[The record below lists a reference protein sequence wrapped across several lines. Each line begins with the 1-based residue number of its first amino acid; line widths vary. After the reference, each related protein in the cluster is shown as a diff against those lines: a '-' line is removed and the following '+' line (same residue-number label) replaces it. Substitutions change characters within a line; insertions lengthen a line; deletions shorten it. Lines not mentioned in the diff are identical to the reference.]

1 MTEAEVQVPVRVIQ
15 PVAGQELARQAPQ
28 KWPVNLLVLVIG
40 GSIVLFISIALLYSE
55 RNYQETYNLALAHSQ
70 STLGIF
76 SLTSPDDPMPLY
88 YAFIRFTASVMA
100 LSLQQLRLFSIACF
114 VLILPLTYWVA
125 VRATN
130 DQRVGVLAAVLMAFS
145 PFMVWYAGRGTMY
158 ALLALIVL
166 ANMYFYVGILH
177 RQNRAWIGYLLTG
190 LLGLAVHFFFA
201 ATLLTQ
207 LLFFLIDRRQFS
219 KMSKYLLPI
228 SSVFFAAAL
237 GYWIY
242 RSNLHSAIWHELP
255 FTARPVATNVFII
268 FEQFLFG
275 FQSVETITLVIA
287 LWPLLVILGLLAVQK
302 YVQPNASV
310 RYFIVAA
317 VTPVIGMF
325 ALGWVLK
332 PLFLSSYLIICL
344 PPFILSVAW
353 YLGTFE
359 MPILVLA
366 RNVLLA
372 TMLVMLVI
380 EFANMH
386 RAVTG
391 DYLGVTENA
400 TYQPAFVARPSA
412 YAGHQVPA
420 AGPPLHAPSD
430 SPGVLTHNR

>member
-1 MTEAEVQVPVRVIQ
+1 MTETEVQVPVRVIQ
-15 PVAGQELARQAPQ
+15 HAAGQELAGQERQ
-28 KWPVNLLVLVIG
+28 KWPVNPLMLVIG
-40 GSIVLFISIALLYSE
+40 AGIVIFISIALLYSE
-55 RNYQETYNLALAHSQ
+55 RNYQETYNLSLAHSQ
-70 STLGIF
+70 SALGIF
-76 SLTSPDDPMPLY
+76 NLASPDDPMPLY
-88 YAFIRFTASVMA
+88 YALIHFMPSAMT
-100 LSLQQLRLFSIACF
+100 LSLQQLRLISIACF
-114 VLILPLTYWVA
+114 MLMLPLTYWVA
-125 VRATN
+125 VRAT
-130 DQRVGVLAAVLMAFS
+130 DDRRVGMLATVLMAFS

-166 ANMYFYVGILH
+166 ANMYFYVGILQ
-177 RQNRAWIGYLLTG
+177 RQNRSWPGYLLTS

-219 KMSKYLLPI
+219 KLSKYLQPI
-228 SSVFFAAAL
+228 SSVFFATAL
-237 GYWIY
+237 GYWVY
-242 RSNLHSAIWHELP
+242 RSNMHSAVWRELP

-275 FQSVETITLVIA
+275 FQSIETITLVIA

-302 YVQPNASV
+302 YVRPNASV

-317 VTPVIGMF
+317 VTPVVGMF
-325 ALGWVLK
+325 ALGWILK
-332 PLFLSSYLIICL
+332 PLFLSSYLIVCL

-366 RNVLLA
+366 RNILLA

-380 EFANMH
+380 EFANIR
-386 RAVTG
+386 RAITG
-391 DYLGVTENA
+391 DYLGVAENA
-400 TYQPAFVARPSA
+400 AYQPAFVARLSA
-412 YAGHQVPA
+412 YAGHQMPA

-430 SPGVLTHNR
+430 SPGVLTHRK